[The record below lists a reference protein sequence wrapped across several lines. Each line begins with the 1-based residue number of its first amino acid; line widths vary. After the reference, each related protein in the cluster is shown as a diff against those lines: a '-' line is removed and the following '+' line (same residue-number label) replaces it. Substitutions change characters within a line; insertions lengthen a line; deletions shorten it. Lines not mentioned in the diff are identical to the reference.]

1 MLSKRFTPLN
11 RSVSSQEKGSM
22 DGGTTGQVTRESP
35 ASPPNVPAHSLRN
48 AAPFVPAHDF
58 ARGAMMIF
66 QSTTTYALML
76 TAMYGLINL
85 LHLQIDNVPVG
96 PSMPGSLF
104 PFSSDWVLARWPLDV
119 SLM

>member
-76 TAMYGLINL
+76 TAMYGLITFFTSKL
-85 LHLQIDNVPVG
+85 TMYL
-96 PSMPGSLF
+96 
-104 PFSSDWVLARWPLDV
+104 
-119 SLM
+119 